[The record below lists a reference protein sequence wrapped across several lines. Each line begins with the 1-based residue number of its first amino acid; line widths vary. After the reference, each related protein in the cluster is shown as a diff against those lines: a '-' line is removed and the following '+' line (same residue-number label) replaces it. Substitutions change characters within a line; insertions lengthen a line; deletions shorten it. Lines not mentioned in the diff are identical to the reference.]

1 MPADHLTSIS
11 SNGQADEGR
20 PRLPA
25 SLVFVVGRPPPV
37 SKLLLSYLPF
47 PSLSSF
53 ADACGHRVFKHSVGM
68 RWFSQESRFWNQAVS
83 FSNTLETAY
92 KDTAYKVKL
101 AVILQYASPIC
112 QSRVKLC
119 RL

>member
-20 PRLPA
+20 PRPPA

-101 AVILQYASPIC
+101 AVILQYPNPN
-112 QSRVKLC
+112 KE
-119 RL
+119 